1 MTLFFLLTGSFRA
14 IVKNNISIMNM
25 NLKNLD
31 AAYGITEKTPT
42 NTRDMILIPY
52 INFIKSGAQFRDFHT
67 FLTT

>member
-42 NTRDMILIPY
+42 NTRLTLLNREHNFEISIL
-52 INFIKSGAQFRDFHT
+52 F
-67 FLTT
+67 

>member
-42 NTRDMILIPY
+42 NTRDIILILLNREH
-52 INFIKSGAQFRDFHT
+52 NFEISILF
-67 FLTT
+67 

>member
-42 NTRDMILIPY
+42 NTRDIILIH
-52 INFIKSGAQFRDFHT
+52 ILTLLNREHNFEISILF
-67 FLTT
+67 